1 MLPAVPRRLPL
12 ATSALLLAAL
22 AVPMSGTPASYAI
35 TATAAAVPSVAPASA
50 AAATTVASSV
60 ASRPWVKRVIPNW
73 SFGQGTAHWLA
84 TGESDRLVSSDR
96 GHLDGRAIALRTSV
110 TSTAALNDEQN
121 VVAST
126 GTGRIYRAAAWVRT
140 PTPGAS
146 VQLRIR
152 EVRDGRELKS
162 THRTLDL
169 NDRSWKRVRIYHT
182 AAASGS
188 TLDLNVVSW
197 NLGPTQA
204 VVIDDVRLRVRAPE
218 VTPVDPGTPVTDE
231 CLMGRGSNTDCGVL
245 WGAYTTQVSAAE
257 GWAVPFTRLETDIGR
272 RFDLVK
278 RYHDFSGEGGS
289 GQFPDQYERALGASG
304 ERTLAFAWTS
314 NVWSTGSITKWRPIA
329 NGAYDASVIEPAARR
344 IKAWGK
350 TVFIDFDHEMDGQTR
365 LANGTPAD
373 YIAAYRHI
381 HRVFERMGVTNVVW
395 AWVPTGFMGNR
406 DRIKAMYPGDAY
418 VDWLGYDPYNFH
430 RCHDTSWESP
440 EQSLRPFYDWMSANI
455 NNTKPVMLGE
465 YGSVSDASDPERVRT
480 WYENMSGT
488 LARMR
493 RIKAVMQWNSRTS
506 ATCDFRVTRDPQAL
520 LGFRRAGNDPYV
532 TR

>member
-1 MLPAVPRRLPL
+1 
-12 ATSALLLAAL
+12 
-22 AVPMSGTPASYAI
+22 
-35 TATAAAVPSVAPASA
+35 
-50 AAATTVASSV
+50 
-60 ASRPWVKRVIPNW
+60 
-73 SFGQGTAHWLA
+73 
-84 TGESDRLVSSDR
+84 
-96 GHLDGRAIALRTSV
+96 
-110 TSTAALNDEQN
+110 
-121 VVAST
+121 
-126 GTGRIYRAAAWVRT
+126 
-140 PTPGAS
+140 
-146 VQLRIR
+146 
-152 EVRDGRELKS
+152 
-162 THRTLDL
+162 
-169 NDRSWKRVRIYHT
+169 
-182 AAASGS
+182 
-188 TLDLNVVSW
+188 
-197 NLGPTQA
+197 
-204 VVIDDVRLRVRAPE
+204 
-218 VTPVDPGTPVTDE
+218 
-231 CLMGRGSNTDCGVL
+231 LMGRGSNTDCGVL